1 MEKVWIILR
10 SRIDLEGD
18 TALIETEDE
27 VSLDPSGEPFFGS
40 WTDNVDEFEKD
51 DSIQLLVRAVEDLLD
66 DMDTAIA
73 KIQAL
78 NSDNITEDDGFEEL
92 REYLTEHGLSEEE
105 AERVIEGLQ
114 GLGVDELYTSPYF
127 NFYTEYDIEPTTDAY
142 KLLKELVVGYE
153 NWADVEEEAAWYGIE
168 TNGEAEWFY
177 DFVQDF
183 YEKTD
188 EEVLFEASYLDARLN
203 KHYHTVKYEE
213 WGDKYGFII
222 YEKSGVGYG
231 RKIRICNAFCE
242 EEVLN
247 SDKLKEL
254 QEKADNAEDTDELID
269 IIEEALDVAGFEG
282 GRITWAETW

>member
-1 MEKVWIILR
+1 VVEMKKVWIILR

-18 TALIETEDE
+18 TALVETEDE
-27 VSLDPSGEPFFGS
+27 VCLHPSGEPFFGS
-40 WTDNVDEFEKD
+40 WTDDAKEFEND
-51 DSIQLLVRAVEDLLD
+51 ESIQLLVRSVEDLLD

-78 NSDNITEDDGFEEL
+78 NSDNITEDDDFEEFKQ
-92 REYLTEHGLSEEE
+92 YLVSKRLSEEE
-105 AERVIEGLQ
+105 ADRLIEELKE
-114 GLGVDELYTSPYF
+114 LGVSELYTSPHF
-127 NFYTEYDIEPTTDAY
+127 NFYKEYSVDVSKDPYEM
-142 KLLKELVVGYE
+142 LLNLVATYE
-153 NWADVEEEAAWYGIE
+153 NWADVEEEAAWNGIE

-177 DFVQDF
+177 GYVQDF

-203 KHYHTVKYEE
+203 KHYHTIKYEE

-231 RKIRICNAFCE
+231 RRIRVCNALCE

-247 SDKLKEL
+247 SGKLKEL
-254 QEKADNAEDTDELID
+254 QEKADNTLESYCNEAV
-269 IIEEALDVAGFEG
+269 EEAGFD
-282 GRITWAETW
+282 GRITWAEVW